1 MRLIALMVSLLLG
14 SAVHAQQPD
23 RFYDP
28 AGLALSRRHGAL
40 LRVET
45 MPGAPAGATA
55 YRIVYSSTD
64 LDGKPLPVSGVV
76 VVPPEAP
83 PPGGRP
89 VIAWAHPTSGVET
102 RCAPSQARGFFG
114 SVQGLE
120 TMLRAGYVVV
130 ATDYPGLGMPGPHP
144 YLVGTSEGRSVLDSV
159 RAAQAL
165 PQAHAG
171 RRFAVWGHSQ
181 GGQAALF
188 TGLLAK
194 SYAPDL
200 ALMGVAAAAPATE
213 LSALLADDIATS
225 GGRNLTAMTLWSWQR
240 VYGAPTDAVV
250 VPQARPAMDALAGG
264 CIESV
269 FDIVARL
276 RPTEALAKAFL
287 RSETF
292 YRQPPWAALLA
303 RNTPG
308 VMPGGVPLFLAQ
320 GTADD
325 LVRSQVTQDYAD
337 RNCRAGRAVR
347 MLWLPGVG
355 HLFAARDGA
364 DAAISWIG
372 ERFAGK
378 AAPTDCSAL
387 PADRH

>member
-28 AGLALSRRHGAL
+28 AGLASGGRPGTL
-40 LRVET
+40 LRVEV
-45 MPGAPAGATA
+45 MPGAPAGAAA
-55 YRIVYSSTD
+55 YRVVYRSAA

-76 VVPPEAP
+76 IVPAQAP
-83 PPGGRP
+83 PPGGRH
-89 VIAWAHPTSGVET
+89 VIAWAHPTSGVEPQ
-102 RCAPSQARGFFG
+102 CAPSLARAFFG
-114 SVQGLE
+114 SVQGLDA
-120 TMLRAGYVVV
+120 MLKAGYVVV

-144 YLVGTSEGRSVLDSV
+144 YLVGVSEGRSVLDLV

-165 PQAHAG
+165 PQAHVG

-181 GGQAALF
+181 GGHAALF
-188 TGLLAK
+188 TGLLAR

-200 ALMGVAAAAPATE
+200 TLMGVAAAAPATE
-213 LSALLADDIATS
+213 LSTLLADDIATS
-225 GGRNLTAMTLWSWQR
+225 GGRNLTAMTLWSWLQ
-240 VYGAPTDAVV
+240 VYDAPVDAVV
-250 VPQARPAMDALAGG
+250 VPQARPVIDTLARD

-269 FDIVARL
+269 FDIFARL

-292 YRQPPWAALLA
+292 FARAPWAGLLA

-308 VMPGGVPLFLAQ
+308 VMPRGVPLFIAQ

-325 LVRSQVTQDYAD
+325 LVRPQVTQDYAD

-355 HLFAARDGA
+355 HLLAARDGA
-364 DAAISWIG
+364 DAAVAWIG

-387 PADRH
+387 PARGH